1 MLGLIILVGFLQSW
15 SMALSILCLCL
26 ISAVMTMGANIQWG
40 YAGLINFGIMGYT
53 ALGGLAAVL
62 VSVPPVREAWQ
73 VGGFNMILCAFLIV
87 LMVFSIRFIMKKY
100 NYIASARRT
109 LKIESESISAI
120 GKQLNQSFINL
131 CENVISTKGKSVIMG
146 VGKSGHIAQKISATL
161 TSTGTPSIFIH
172 PTEAAHGDMGLIG
185 KKDIVLLIS
194 NSGET
199 DEIINILPSLKRHA
213 KEISSLTSNNNSTIA
228 KSADIKIELK
238 SEKEACPLDL
248 APTSSTTNALAFG
261 DALAIALLE
270 AKGFTKNDFASSH
283 PAGKL
288 GKKLITQVQDIM
300 HKGSSVPKVSPNTV
314 LDKALIEITK
324 KNLGITLV
332 IDKAKVVGI
341 FTDGDLR
348 RCINKKIDIQK
359 TKIKEVMTKSYKTIK
374 SNALA
379 VDAALVMEKNKILT
393 LIVVENKKH
402 VGVISMHDLIEA
414 RIL

>member
-1 MLGLIILVGFLQSW
+1 V
-15 SMALSILCLCL
+15 
-26 ISAVMTMGANIQWG
+26 
-40 YAGLINFGIMGYT
+40 
-53 ALGGLAAVL
+53 
-62 VSVPPVREAWQ
+62 
-73 VGGFNMILCAFLIV
+73 
-87 LMVFSIRFIMKKY
+87 KKY
-100 NYIASARRT
+100 NYIASAKRT
-109 LKIESESISAI
+109 LKIESDSISAL
-120 GKQLNQSFINL
+120 GKQLDNSFTTL
-131 CENVISTKGKSVIMG
+131 CEKVASSKGKFVIMG

-161 TSTGTPSIFIH
+161 SSTGTPSIFIH
-172 PTEAAHGDMGLIG
+172 PTEAAHGDMGLIN

-199 DEIINILPSLKRHA
+199 DEIINILTSLKRHA
-213 KEISSLTSNNNSTIA
+213 KEIASLTSDNSSTIA
-228 KSADIKIELK
+228 KSADIKVEIK
-238 SEKEACPLDL
+238 SKKEACPLDL

-288 GKKLITQVQDIM
+288 GKKLITKVSDLM
-300 HKGSSVPKVSPNTV
+300 HKGESIPKVSPNTI
-314 LDKALIEITK
+314 LDKALLEITK

-332 IDKAKVVGI
+332 VDRSKVVGI

-348 RCINKKIDIQK
+348 RSINNKVDIQQ
-359 TKIKEVMTKSYKTIK
+359 TKIKDLMTKSYKTIS

-379 VDAALVMEKNKILT
+379 VDAAKIMEKNKIFT
-393 LIVVENKKH
+393 LVVTEKKKY

>member
-1 MLGLIILVGFLQSW
+1 
-15 SMALSILCLCL
+15 
-26 ISAVMTMGANIQWG
+26 
-40 YAGLINFGIMGYT
+40 
-53 ALGGLAAVL
+53 
-62 VSVPPVREAWQ
+62 
-73 VGGFNMILCAFLIV
+73 
-87 LMVFSIRFIMKKY
+87 MKKY
-100 NYIASARRT
+100 NYIASAKRT
-109 LKIESESISAI
+109 LKIESDSISAL
-120 GKQLNQSFINL
+120 GKQLDNSFTTL
-131 CENVISTKGKSVIMG
+131 CEKVASSKGKFVIMG

-161 TSTGTPSIFIH
+161 SSTGTPSIFIH
-172 PTEAAHGDMGLIG
+172 PTEAAHGDMGLIN

-199 DEIINILPSLKRHA
+199 DEIINILTSLKRHA
-213 KEISSLTSNNNSTIA
+213 KEIASLTSDNSSTIA
-228 KSADIKIELK
+228 KSADIKVEIK
-238 SEKEACPLDL
+238 SKKEACPLDL

-288 GKKLITQVQDIM
+288 GKKLITKVSDLM
-300 HKGSSVPKVSPNTV
+300 HKGESIPKVSPNTI
-314 LDKALIEITK
+314 LDKALLEITK

-332 IDKAKVVGI
+332 VDRSKVVGI

-348 RCINKKIDIQK
+348 RSINNKVDIQQ
-359 TKIKEVMTKSYKTIK
+359 TKIKDLMTKSYKTIS

-379 VDAALVMEKNKILT
+379 VDAAKIMEKNKIFT
-393 LIVVENKKH
+393 LVVTEKKKY

>member
-1 MLGLIILVGFLQSW
+1 
-15 SMALSILCLCL
+15 
-26 ISAVMTMGANIQWG
+26 
-40 YAGLINFGIMGYT
+40 
-53 ALGGLAAVL
+53 
-62 VSVPPVREAWQ
+62 
-73 VGGFNMILCAFLIV
+73 
-87 LMVFSIRFIMKKY
+87 MKKY

-109 LKIESESISAI
+109 LKIESDSVSAI
-120 GKQLNQSFINL
+120 GKQLNSSFTNL
-131 CENVISTKGKSVIMG
+131 CEKVMASKGKFVIMG

-161 TSTGTPSIFIH
+161 SSTGTPSIFIH
-172 PTEAAHGDMGLIG
+172 PTEAAHGDMGLIN
-185 KKDIVLLIS
+185 KKDVVLLIS

-199 DEIINILPSLKRHA
+199 DEIINILSSLKRHA
-213 KEISSLTSNNNSTIA
+213 KEIASLTSNNTSTIA

-238 SEKEACPLDL
+238 SKKEACPLDL

-270 AKGFTKNDFASSH
+270 AKGFTKKDFASSH

-288 GKKLITQVQDIM
+288 GKKLIIKVSDLM
-300 HKGSSVPKVSPNTV
+300 HKGKSIPKVSPDTI
-314 LDKALIEITK
+314 LDKALLEITK

-332 IDKAKVVGI
+332 VDKTKVVGI

-348 RCINKKIDIQK
+348 RSINNKVNIQK
-359 TKIKEVMTKSYKTIK
+359 TKIKDLMTKSYITIG

-379 VDAALVMEKNKILT
+379 ADAAKIMEKNKILT
-393 LIVVENKKH
+393 LVVTEKKKY

>member
-1 MLGLIILVGFLQSW
+1 
-15 SMALSILCLCL
+15 
-26 ISAVMTMGANIQWG
+26 
-40 YAGLINFGIMGYT
+40 
-53 ALGGLAAVL
+53 
-62 VSVPPVREAWQ
+62 
-73 VGGFNMILCAFLIV
+73 
-87 LMVFSIRFIMKKY
+87 MKKY
-100 NYIASARRT
+100 NYIGSAKRT
-109 LKIESESISAI
+109 LKIESESILAI
-120 GKQLNQSFINL
+120 AKQLNKSFTTL
-131 CENVISTKGKSVIMG
+131 CENVLYCKGKFVIMG

-161 TSTGTPSIFIH
+161 SSTGTPSIFIH
-172 PTEAAHGDMGLIG
+172 PTEAAHGDIGLIN

-213 KEISSLTSNNNSTIA
+213 KEIASLTSNNKSSIA

-238 SEKEACPLDL
+238 SKKEACPLDL

-288 GKKLITQVQDIM
+288 GKKLITQVQDLM
-300 HKGSSVPKVSPNTV
+300 HRGNSVPKVSPNTI
-314 LDKALIEITK
+314 LDKALLEITK

-332 IDKAKVVGI
+332 IDKSKVIGI

-374 SNALA
+374 PNALA
-379 VDAALVMEKNKILT
+379 VDAAKIMEKNKIFT
-393 LIVVENKKH
+393 LVVTEKQKH

>member
-1 MLGLIILVGFLQSW
+1 
-15 SMALSILCLCL
+15 
-26 ISAVMTMGANIQWG
+26 
-40 YAGLINFGIMGYT
+40 
-53 ALGGLAAVL
+53 
-62 VSVPPVREAWQ
+62 
-73 VGGFNMILCAFLIV
+73 
-87 LMVFSIRFIMKKY
+87 MKKY
-100 NYIASARRT
+100 NYIGSAKRT
-109 LKIESESISAI
+109 LKIESESILAI
-120 GKQLNQSFINL
+120 AKQLNKSFTTL
-131 CENVISTKGKSVIMG
+131 CENVLYCKGKFVIMG

-161 TSTGTPSIFIH
+161 SSTGTPSIFIH
-172 PTEAAHGDMGLIG
+172 PTEAAHGDIGLID

-213 KEISSLTSNNNSTIA
+213 KEIASLTSNNKSSIA

-238 SEKEACPLDL
+238 SKEEACPLDL

-288 GKKLITQVQDIM
+288 GKKLITQVQDLM
-300 HKGSSVPKVSPNTV
+300 HRGNSVPKVSPNTI
-314 LDKALIEITK
+314 LDKALLEITK

-332 IDKAKVVGI
+332 INKSKVIGI

-348 RCINKKIDIQK
+348 RCINNKIDIQK

-374 SNALA
+374 PNALA
-379 VDAALVMEKNKILT
+379 VDAAKIMEKNKIFT
-393 LIVVENKKH
+393 LVVTEKQKH